1 MAAFAVISLTGET
14 NAALAAAI
22 TGTYPDAELQIA
34 PYAWF
39 VADADTAT
47 TQEVCKKLNIQVVE
61 GAITNAIVIRVDS
74 YWGRAPRNIWEWL
87 SVKSTSI

>member
-1 MAAFAVISLTGET
+1 MAAFAVISLTEQA

-22 TGTYPDAELQIA
+22 STAYPGAEIRIA

-39 VADADTAT
+39 VADAATAT
-47 TQEVCKKLNIQVVE
+47 TQEVSTKLNITVTP
-61 GAITNAIVIRVDS
+61 GGIDSAIVIRVDS

-87 SVKSTSI
+87 SIKSKES